1 MSTVV
6 LLEIQVKPEA
16 IDEMK
21 AFLKGILPDTRTY
34 DGCQGVDIYGN
45 VDDTGNLVFYQRW
58 DSRQHYEKYLAWR
71 TNTGIATQLRA
82 MAASPPRIR
91 YFERVDA

>member
-21 AFLKGILPDTRTY
+21 AFLQRILPETPAY

-45 VDDTGNLVFYQRW
+45 LDDTGNLMFYQRW

-71 TNTGIATQLRA
+71 TEIGTATQLRA

-91 YFERVDA
+91 SFVRVDA

>member
-1 MSTVV
+1 MSTIV
-6 LLEIQVKPEA
+6 LLAMQVKPEA

-21 AFLKGILPDTRTY
+21 AFLHRILPDTRAY
-34 DGCQGVDIYGN
+34 DGCQGVDIYSN
-45 VDDTGNLVFYQRW
+45 LDDTGNLVFYQRW

-71 TNTGIATQLRA
+71 TEMGTATQLRA

>member
-82 MAASPPRIR
+82 MAASPPSIR

>member
-21 AFLKGILPDTRTY
+21 AFLKRILPDTRTY
-34 DGCQGVDIYGN
+34 DGCLGVDIYGN
-45 VDDTGNLVFYQRW
+45 LDDTGNLVFYQRW
-58 DSRQHYEKYLAWR
+58 DSRQH
-71 TNTGIATQLRA
+71 
-82 MAASPPRIR
+82 
-91 YFERVDA
+91 

>member
-1 MSTVV
+1 MSVVV

-21 AFLKGILPDTRTY
+21 ALLQRILPDTRAY

-45 VDDTGNLVFYQRW
+45 LDDTGNLVFYERW
-58 DSRQHYEKYLAWR
+58 DSRQHYEKYFAWR
-71 TNTGIATQLRA
+71 TETGALNQLGT
-82 MAASPPRIR
+82 MVAAPPSIR
-91 YFERVDA
+91 YFERLDA

>member
-1 MSTVV
+1 MSTIV
-6 LLEIQVKPEA
+6 LLEIQVTPEA

-21 AFLKGILPDTRTY
+21 AFLQRILPDTRAY
-34 DGCQGVDIYGN
+34 DGCQGGDIYGN
-45 VDDTGNLVFYQRW
+45 LDDTGNLVLYQRW
-58 DSRQHYEKYLAWR
+58 DSRQHYETYLAWR
-71 TNTGIATQLRA
+71 TEIGTATQLRA